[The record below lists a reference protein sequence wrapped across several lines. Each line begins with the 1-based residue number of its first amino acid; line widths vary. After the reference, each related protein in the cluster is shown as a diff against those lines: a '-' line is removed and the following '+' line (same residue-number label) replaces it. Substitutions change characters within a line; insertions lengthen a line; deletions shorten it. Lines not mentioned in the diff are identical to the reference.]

1 MKMTRIFKASFLFAE
16 AWVYLGIARVM
27 LVFMPFRK
35 IAPMLGESIYADT
48 ASLPSSL
55 RPHRIRA
62 AISRAASCAPWRT
75 KCFEQ
80 ALAGKLMLRYR
91 RMSGVI
97 FFGVNKAGAE
107 LKAHAWLESEG
118 VIITGAKG
126 IEQYTVIARFKN

>member
-1 MKMTRIFKASFLFAE
+1 MKRIFKASFLFAE
-16 AWVYLGIARVM
+16 AWIYLGIARVM

-35 IAPMLGESIYADT
+35 IAPLLGEKIYTDST
-48 ASLPSSL
+48 SFPSSI
-55 RPHRIRA
+55 RPQRIRA

-97 FFGVNKAGAE
+97 FFGVNKSGAQ
-107 LKAHAWLESEG
+107 LNAHAWLESEG

-126 IEQYTVIARFKN
+126 IEQFTVIARFKN

>member
-1 MKMTRIFKASFLFAE
+1 MKMKRIFKASFLFAE
-16 AWVYLGIARVM
+16 AWVYLGVARAM
-27 LVFMPFRK
+27 LLFMPFRK
-35 IAPMLGESIYADT
+35 IAPMLGESIYTDT

-55 RPHRIRA
+55 RPQRIRA
-62 AISRAASCAPWRT
+62 AITRAASCAPWRT

-97 FFGVNKAGAE
+97 FFGVNKTGTA